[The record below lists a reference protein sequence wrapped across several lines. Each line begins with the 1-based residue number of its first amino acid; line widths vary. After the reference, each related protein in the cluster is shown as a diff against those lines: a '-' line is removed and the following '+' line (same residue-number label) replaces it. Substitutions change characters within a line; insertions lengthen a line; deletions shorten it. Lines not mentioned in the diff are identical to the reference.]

1 MNWSVWIP
9 WQELGGSG
17 TNQNIFKLLTLDN
30 NGPGAFVFNE
40 LSRNFE
46 APKTETRVS
55 GQRAKKSVC
64 FFMHNFHYDSRR
76 WMHWFSLVMTPINRP
91 WFRNTKNHGTQNFEE
106 RLKKNNL
113 AESVRCSKFESC
125 TIFEIVNGEYS
136 LYDLTFYL
144 FQAFPASPPA
154 QWQVRVTITSRPTTK
169 LQNHFGWCWT

>member
-30 NGPGAFVFNE
+30 NGPGVFVFNLNE

-113 AESVRCSKFESC
+113 AESVRCSKFES
-125 TIFEIVNGEYS
+125 GARS
-136 LYDLTFYL
+136 LKLLMENTASMIWPSTFFKL
-144 FQAFPASPPA
+144 SLRVRRHSGRSESP
-154 QWQVRVTITSRPTTK
+154 
-169 LQNHFGWCWT
+169 